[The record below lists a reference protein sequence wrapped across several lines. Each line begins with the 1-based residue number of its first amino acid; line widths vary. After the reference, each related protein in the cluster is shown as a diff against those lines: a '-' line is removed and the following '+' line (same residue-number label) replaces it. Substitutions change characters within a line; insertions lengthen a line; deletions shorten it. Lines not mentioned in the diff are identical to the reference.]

1 MKVLLYEPVIS
12 SSDHHLTRSVYANDS
27 PKKSSIIYTFI
38 CINSCTSTRNHYN
51 GRQQQ
56 REMVME
62 DLQQLVQTVTAR
74 IEQFDARSAAARA
87 ARDARIRENVENN
100 HGIEPTVS
108 AAGMH
113 APCDNYYWEWYLS
126 DRDGVVEKEFD
137 GVFMAGEF
145 LPWSKQIKLFCSD
158 YADKRTGSPLRRV
171 TYITPER
178 ADAVIE
184 ALSGIVDIHTGK
196 PFEDRDGD
204 RMVYVYIDERCKDVA
219 DAIQSYLEAPKVA
232 AAAAQ
237 RAAEQAELDAAEPCP
252 TGRVEI
258 TGEILT
264 IKLQEGYYGD
274 TWKMLVKD
282 DRGFKVWG
290 SIPSSLHASR
300 GVRVSFMA
308 AVEPS
313 ADDDKFGFFKRP
325 TKAVNLD
332 EEAA

>member
-1 MKVLLYEPVIS
+1 MMK
-12 SSDHHLTRSVYANDS
+12 
-27 PKKSSIIYTFI
+27 
-38 CINSCTSTRNHYN
+38 
-51 GRQQQ
+51 
-56 REMVME
+56 
-62 DLQQLVQTVTAR
+62 DLQQLVETVTTR

-87 ARDARIRENVENN
+87 ARDARIKKNVDQN

-113 APCDNYYWEWYLS
+113 APCDNYYWEWVHWN
-126 DRDGVVEKEFD
+126 DDEDFD
-137 GVFMAGEF
+137 HLHEGVFMAGEF
-145 LPWSKQIKLFCSD
+145 LPWSKKVNLGCSN
-158 YADKRTGSPLRRV
+158 YAEKRTGSPVRRV

-196 PFEDRDGD
+196 PFEDRDGEQ
-204 RMVYVYIDERCKDVA
+204 MVYVYIDERCKDVA
-219 DAIQSYLEAPKVA
+219 DAIESYLEAPKVA

-252 TGRVEI
+252 TGRVGI
-258 TGEILT
+258 TGEILA

-300 GVRVSFMA
+300 GARVSFMA

>member
-1 MKVLLYEPVIS
+1 
-12 SSDHHLTRSVYANDS
+12 
-27 PKKSSIIYTFI
+27 
-38 CINSCTSTRNHYN
+38 
-51 GRQQQ
+51 
-56 REMVME
+56 ME

-74 IEQFDARSAAARA
+74 IEQFNARSAAARA

-100 HGIEPTVS
+100 HGMEPTIS

-113 APCDNYYWEWYLS
+113 APCDNYYWEWCLYDS
-126 DRDGVVEKEFD
+126 DGAVEAVLDGE
-137 GVFMAGEF
+137 FMAGEF

-196 PFEDRDGD
+196 PFEDRDGEQ
-204 RMVYVYIDERCKDVA
+204 MVYVYIDERCKDVA
-219 DAIQSYLEAPKVA
+219 DAIESYLEAPKVA

-252 TGRVEI
+252 TGRIEI
-258 TGEILT
+258 VGEILAT
-264 IKLQEGYYGD
+264 KLQEGYYGS

-290 SIPSSLHASR
+290 SIPKDIYAKR
-300 GVRVSFMA
+300 GFRVMFFA

-313 ADDDKFGFFKRP
+313 ADDDKFGFYKRP
-325 TKAVNLD
+325 TKAYILRD
-332 EEAA
+332 EAA

>member
-1 MKVLLYEPVIS
+1 MKVLLYEPVIG
-12 SSDHHLTRSVYANDS
+12 SSDHHLTRSVYANAS
-27 PKKSSIIYTFI
+27 PKKSSIICTFI

-113 APCDNYYWEWYLS
+113 APCDNYYWEWYLF

>member
-1 MKVLLYEPVIS
+1 
-12 SSDHHLTRSVYANDS
+12 
-27 PKKSSIIYTFI
+27 
-38 CINSCTSTRNHYN
+38 
-51 GRQQQ
+51 
-56 REMVME
+56 ME

-113 APCDNYYWEWYLS
+113 APCDNYYWEWYLF

-237 RAAEQAELDAAEPCP
+237 RAAEQAELAAAEPCP
-252 TGRVEI
+252 PGRVEI

>member
-1 MKVLLYEPVIS
+1 
-12 SSDHHLTRSVYANDS
+12 
-27 PKKSSIIYTFI
+27 
-38 CINSCTSTRNHYN
+38 
-51 GRQQQ
+51 
-56 REMVME
+56 ME

-87 ARDARIRENVENN
+87 ARDARIRDNVENN

-113 APCDNYYWEWYLS
+113 APCDNYYWEWYLF

-258 TGEILT
+258 TGEILA

>member
-1 MKVLLYEPVIS
+1 MMM
-12 SSDHHLTRSVYANDS
+12 
-27 PKKSSIIYTFI
+27 
-38 CINSCTSTRNHYN
+38 
-51 GRQQQ
+51 Q
-56 REMVME
+56 
-62 DLQQLVQTVTAR
+62 DLQKLVQTVAAR
-74 IEQFDARSAAARA
+74 IEHFDARSAAARA
-87 ARDARIRENVENN
+87 ARDARIQKNHDTN
-100 HGIEPTVS
+100 HGMEPTVS

-113 APCDNYYWEWYLS
+113 APCDNYYWEWCLYNS
-126 DRDGVVEKEFD
+126 DGEEQAVLD

-158 YADKRTGSPLRRV
+158 YAEKRTGSPLRRV
-171 TYITPER
+171 TYITVER

-184 ALSGIVDIHTGK
+184 ALSGMVDIHTGK

-204 RMVYVYIDERCKDVA
+204 QMVYVYIDERCKDVA
-219 DAIQSYLEAPKVA
+219 DAIESYLEAPKVA

-252 TGRVEI
+252 TGRVAI
-258 TGEILT
+258 TGEILA
-264 IKLQEGYYGD
+264 IKLQESYYGD

-300 GVRVSFMA
+300 GARVTFMA

-313 ADDDKFGFFKRP
+313 RDDDKFGFYKRP

>member
-1 MKVLLYEPVIS
+1 
-12 SSDHHLTRSVYANDS
+12 
-27 PKKSSIIYTFI
+27 
-38 CINSCTSTRNHYN
+38 
-51 GRQQQ
+51 
-56 REMVME
+56 ME
-62 DLQQLVQTVTAR
+62 NLQQLVQTVAAR
-74 IEQFDARSAAARA
+74 IEQFDARSASARA
-87 ARDARIRENVENN
+87 ARDARIQKNVDEN

-113 APCDNYYWEWYLS
+113 APCDNYFWQWYLFDS
-126 DRDGVVEKEFD
+126 DGNVEAELD

-158 YADKRTGSPLRRV
+158 YAEKRTGSPLRRV
-171 TYITPER
+171 TYITVER

-204 RMVYVYIDERCKDVA
+204 QMVYVYIDERCKDVA
-219 DAIQSYLEAPKVA
+219 DAIESYLEAPKVA
-232 AAAAQ
+232 AAVAQ
-237 RAAEQAELDAAEPCP
+237 RAAEQAELDAAERCP

-258 TGEILT
+258 TGEILA
-264 IKLQEGYYGD
+264 IKLQESYYGD
-274 TWKMLVKD
+274 TLKMLVKD

-300 GVRVSFMA
+300 GARVTFMA

-313 ADDDKFGFFKRP
+313 RDDDKFGFYKRP

>member
-1 MKVLLYEPVIS
+1 M
-12 SSDHHLTRSVYANDS
+12 
-27 PKKSSIIYTFI
+27 
-38 CINSCTSTRNHYN
+38 
-51 GRQQQ
+51 Q
-56 REMVME
+56 
-62 DLQQLVQTVTAR
+62 DLQKLVQTVAAR

-87 ARDARIRENVENN
+87 ARDARIQKNVDEN
-100 HGIEPTVS
+100 HGVEPTVS

-113 APCDNYYWEWYLS
+113 APCDHYHWQWYLFDS
-126 DRDGVVEKEFD
+126 DGHVEAELD

-145 LPWSKQIKLFCSD
+145 LPWSKQIKMFCSD
-158 YADKRTGSPLRRV
+158 YAEKRTGSPVRRV
-171 TYITPER
+171 TYITVER

-184 ALSGIVDIHTGK
+184 ALSGIVIVTTGK
-196 PFEDRDGD
+196 SFEDRDGD
-204 RMVYVYIDERCKDVA
+204 HMVHVYIDERCKDVA
-219 DAIQSYLEAPKVA
+219 DAIESYLEAPKVA

-252 TGRVEI
+252 TGRVAI
-258 TGEILT
+258 TGEILAT
-264 IKLQEGYYGD
+264 KLQESYYGD

-300 GVRVSFMA
+300 GARVTFMA

-313 ADDDKFGFFKRP
+313 RDDDKFGFYKRP

>member
-1 MKVLLYEPVIS
+1 M
-12 SSDHHLTRSVYANDS
+12 D
-27 PKKSSIIYTFI
+27 
-38 CINSCTSTRNHYN
+38 
-51 GRQQQ
+51 
-56 REMVME
+56 ME
-62 DLQQLVQTVTAR
+62 NLQQLVQTVAAR

-87 ARDARIRENVENN
+87 ARDARIQKNVDEN
-100 HGIEPTVS
+100 HGVEPTVS

-113 APCDNYYWEWYLS
+113 APCDHYHWQWYLF
-126 DRDGVVEKEFD
+126 DRDGHVEAELD

-158 YADKRTGSPLRRV
+158 YAEKRTGSPLRRV
-171 TYITPER
+171 TYITVER

-184 ALSGIVDIHTGK
+184 ALSGIVNIHTGK
-196 PFEDRDGD
+196 SFEDRDGEQ
-204 RMVYVYIDERCKDVA
+204 MVYVYIDERCKDVA
-219 DAIQSYLEAPKVA
+219 DAIESYLEAPKVA

-258 TGEILT
+258 TGKILT

-290 SIPSSLHASR
+290 SIPSSLHATR
-300 GVRVSFMA
+300 GARVTFMA

-313 ADDDKFGFFKRP
+313 RDDDKFGFYKRP
-325 TKAVNLD
+325 TKAVNLS

>member
-1 MKVLLYEPVIS
+1 MKLLLYEPVIS

-113 APCDNYYWEWYLS
+113 APCDNYYWEWYLF

>member
-1 MKVLLYEPVIS
+1 M
-12 SSDHHLTRSVYANDS
+12 
-27 PKKSSIIYTFI
+27 
-38 CINSCTSTRNHYN
+38 
-51 GRQQQ
+51 
-56 REMVME
+56 ME

-108 AAGMH
+108 AAGML
-113 APCDNYYWEWYLS
+113 APCDNYYWEWYLF

-178 ADAVIE
+178 AEAVIE

>member
-1 MKVLLYEPVIS
+1 
-12 SSDHHLTRSVYANDS
+12 
-27 PKKSSIIYTFI
+27 
-38 CINSCTSTRNHYN
+38 
-51 GRQQQ
+51 
-56 REMVME
+56 ME
-62 DLQQLVQTVTAR
+62 NLQQLVQTVAAR
-74 IEQFDARSAAARA
+74 IEQFDAKSAAARA
-87 ARDARIRENVENN
+87 ARDARIDRNVESNY
-100 HGIEPTVS
+100 GMEPTIS

-113 APCDNYYWEWYLS
+113 APCDNYHWEWCLYNGAGEEEAVL
-126 DRDGVVEKEFD
+126 D

-145 LPWSKQIKLFCSD
+145 LPWSKQIKLFCRD
-158 YADKRTGSPLRRV
+158 YAEKRTGYPLRRV
-171 TYITPER
+171 TYITVER

-184 ALSGIVDIHTGK
+184 ALSGIVIVTTGK
-196 PFEDRDGD
+196 SFEDREGD
-204 RMVYVYIDERCKDVA
+204 HMVHVYIDERCKDVA
-219 DAIQSYLEAPKVA
+219 DAIESYLEAPKVA

-258 TGEILT
+258 TGEILAT
-264 IKLQEGYYGD
+264 KLQESYYGD

-300 GVRVSFMA
+300 GARVTFMA

-313 ADDDKFGFFKRP
+313 RDDDKFGFYKRP